1 MSKFFKALEQAER
14 DGADQVP
21 QAPVEAVS
29 QRPSVMTRWPEP
41 AREEPP
47 RAPSPVDEPT
57 TPPAESP
64 RPVFEP
70 PRPVFKSPRP
80 VVQSPRVASAL
91 LDEHLV
97 SLQAPST
104 AAAEQYRV
112 LRHLVETLRKRT
124 NLQILA
130 VTSPGVGDGKS
141 VTAINLAGALAQSPD
156 ARVLLADMD
165 LRRPA
170 VVSSKPYRG
179 GLLMRSVTYS
189 MSASLDGYIVGP
201 DGRFDWTVPD
211 AEVFRFW
218 IDEIREVGVHLMGR
232 RLYETMLYWETAD
245 QNPSLDDAELEWAA
259 LWKPLPKVVF
269 STTLSAVQGNARL
282 ASGGLAE
289 EIERLRAE
297 PGDGDIAIGGATLAA
312 EAAALGLIDEYR
324 VMVYPVLVGGGIP
337 YFPQRERR
345 VDLELVETR
354 TFSSSVVYLR
364 YRVAR

>member
-14 DGADQVP
+14 DGAEQVP

-41 AREEPP
+41 AKEEPP

-104 AAAEQYRV
+104 AAAEPYR
-112 LRHLVETLRKRT
+112 
-124 NLQILA
+124 A

-170 VVSSKPYRG
+170 VARYLALGEGRPSLAEALGTPGIALKDAVVQVPSFNLSVLRAPASVAAPYELLRSPRLEALLAEARQEYDYVVIDTPPFVPVPDCRVIAKSVDG
-179 GLLMRSVTYS
+179 FVVVVASNRTQRGLLAETLKTMDPDK
-189 MSASLDGYIVGP
+189 AVG
-201 DGRFDWTVPD
+201 F
-211 AEVFRFW
+211 VFNAHPTLPTPYYDYGNGHGKTSSWR
-218 IDEIREVGVHLMGR
+218 RMGG
-232 RLYETMLYWETAD
+232 T
-245 QNPSLDDAELEWAA
+245 S
-259 LWKPLPKVVF
+259 
-269 STTLSAVQGNARL
+269 
-282 ASGGLAE
+282 
-289 EIERLRAE
+289 
-297 PGDGDIAIGGATLAA
+297 
-312 EAAALGLIDEYR
+312 
-324 VMVYPVLVGGGIP
+324 
-337 YFPQRERR
+337 
-345 VDLELVETR
+345 
-354 TFSSSVVYLR
+354 
-364 YRVAR
+364 